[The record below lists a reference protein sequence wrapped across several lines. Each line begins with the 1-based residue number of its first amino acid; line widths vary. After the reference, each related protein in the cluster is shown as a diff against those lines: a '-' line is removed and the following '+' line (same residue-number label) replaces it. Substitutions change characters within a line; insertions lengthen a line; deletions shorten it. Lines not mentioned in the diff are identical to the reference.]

1 MLPYRVLTAGD
12 TAISIEFGEHVDQQ
26 LSLWVL
32 ALARRLNEARMAGV
46 VETVATFRSLM
57 VYYEPLVVPTAALT
71 AQIAELM
78 KSINAENGPV
88 RLWRLPVCY
97 DPELALDLAEVADRT
112 GLTHAGVVERH
123 VAVIYHV
130 YMLGFLPGFAYLGDV
145 PSELALL
152 RRPVPRPRV
161 PAGAV
166 AIAMS
171 MSCIF
176 PRESP
181 SGWHVIGRTPIPLW
195 HQREG
200 GECGPLLAPGDKVEF
215 VPISA
220 REYEDILV
228 DVADGRL
235 TITPIEHA
243 KDIAA

>member
-12 TAISIEFGEHVDQQ
+12 TAISIEFGDRVDQQ

-32 ALARRLNEARMAGV
+32 ALARRLNEARIAGV

-57 VYYEPLVVPTAALT
+57 AYYDPGVVSTAALV

-78 KSINAENGPV
+78 EAISAESVPV

-97 DPELALDLAEVADRT
+97 DPDLGLDLAEVADRT
-112 GLTHAGVVERH
+112 GLTRAGVIERH

-145 PSELALL
+145 PSELALS

-161 PAGAV
+161 PSGAV

-195 HQREG
+195 QRREG
-200 GECGPLLAPGDKVEF
+200 DEYGPLLAPGDKVEF
-215 VPISA
+215 TPISA

-228 DVADGRL
+228 EAAEGRL
-235 TITPIEHA
+235 VIAPIARSE
-243 KDIAA
+243 DIAA

>member
-12 TAISIEFGEHVDQQ
+12 TAISIEFGDHVDQQ

-32 ALARRLNEARMAGV
+32 ALARRLDEARMAGV
-46 VETVATFRSLM
+46 AETVATFRSLM
-57 VYYEPLVVPTAALT
+57 VYYDPLVVPTAALV

-78 KSINAENGPV
+78 KTIDAENSSV

-97 DPELALDLAEVADRT
+97 DPDLALDLAEVAGRT
-112 GLTHAGVVERH
+112 GLTYASVIERHAG
-123 VAVIYHV
+123 VIYHV

-152 RRPVPRPRV
+152 RRPVPRSRV

-195 HQREG
+195 YQREG
-200 GECGPLLAPGDKVEF
+200 GECGPLLAPGDKIKF
-215 VPISA
+215 VPISV
-220 REYEDILV
+220 REYENILI
-228 DVADGRL
+228 DVSAGRH
-235 TITPIEHA
+235 TISPVVRS
-243 KDIAA
+243 KDMAA

>member
-1 MLPYRVLTAGD
+1 MPPYKVLIAGD
-12 TAISIEFGEHVDQQ
+12 TGLVIEFGDGVDRQ
-26 LSLWVL
+26 LSAWVL
-32 ALARRLNEARMAGV
+32 ALARRLNEARIEGV
-46 VETVATFRSLM
+46 TETVPTFRSLM
-57 VYYEPLVVPTAALT
+57 VYYDPIVLASTALVARIV
-71 AQIAELM
+71 ELM
-78 KSINAENGPV
+78 EGVRPTKQAG
-88 RLWRLPVCY
+88 RLWQLPVCY
-97 DPELALDLAEVADRT
+97 DSELAPDLGDVAART
-112 GLTHAGVVERH
+112 GLTCAAVVERH
-123 VAVIYHV
+123 AAIVYHV
-130 YMLGFLPGFAYLGDV
+130 YMLGFLPGLAYLGDV
-145 PSELALL
+145 PEALALP
-152 RRPVPRPRV
+152 RREAPRTRI
-161 PAGAV
+161 PAGSV

-195 HQREG
+195 YQREG

>member
-1 MLPYRVLTAGD
+1 MLAYRVLTAGD
-12 TAISIEFGEHVDQQ
+12 TAISIEFGDRVDQQ

-32 ALARRLNEARMAGV
+32 ALARRLGEARLAGV
-46 VETVATFRSLM
+46 AETVATFRSLM
-57 VYYEPLVVPTAALT
+57 VYYDPLVVPTAALIS
-71 AQIAELM
+71 QIAELM
-78 KSINAENGPV
+78 EAINAQNGPV
-88 RLWRLPVCY
+88 RLWRIPVCY
-97 DPELALDLAEVADRT
+97 DPELALDLAEVADST
-112 GLTHAGVVERH
+112 GLTRASVIERH

-195 HQREG
+195 QQHKG
-200 GECGPLLAPGDKVEF
+200 GECGPLLAPGDKIEF
-215 VPISA
+215 TPISV
-220 REYEDILV
+220 REYEDIL
-228 DVADGRL
+228 AEIAEGRF
-235 TITPIEHA
+235 TIEPIEHA
-243 KDIAA
+243 KDMAA

>member
-12 TAISIEFGEHVDQQ
+12 TAISIEFGDHVDQQ

-46 VETVATFRSLM
+46 AETVATFRSLM
-57 VYYEPLVVPTAALT
+57 VYYDPLVVPTAALT

-78 KSINAENGPV
+78 KSISAENGPV

-123 VAVIYHV
+123 AAVIYHV

-176 PRESP
+176 PRETP
-181 SGWHVIGRTPIPLW
+181 CGLHLIGRSPVTLW
-195 HQREG
+195 RQRTGTEFG
-200 GECGPLLAPGDKVEF
+200 ALLAPGDRVIF
-215 VPISA
+215 APISL
-220 REYEDILV
+220 REYGHMHALAAAGNLAITPVDETR
-228 DVADGRL
+228 DVA
-235 TITPIEHA
+235 A
-243 KDIAA
+243 

>member
-12 TAISIEFGEHVDQQ
+12 TAISIEFGDHVDQQ

-32 ALARRLNEARMAGV
+32 ALARRLNAARIAGV

-57 VYYEPLVVPTAALT
+57 VYYDPLVVPTAALI
-71 AQIAELM
+71 AQIAQLM
-78 KSINAENGPV
+78 EGISAQNGPI

-97 DPELALDLAEVADRT
+97 DPELALDLAEVAERT
-112 GLTHAGVVERH
+112 GLTRAGVIERH

-145 PSELALL
+145 SSELALL

-195 HQREG
+195 QQHVG

-215 VPISA
+215 TPISA
-220 REYEDILV
+220 REYEGTLV
-228 DVADGRL
+228 EVAEGRL
-235 TITPIEHA
+235 TITPIEHS
-243 KDIAA
+243 KDMAA

>member
-1 MLPYRVLTAGD
+1 MLPYKVLTAGD
-12 TAISIEFGEHVDQQ
+12 TAISIEFGDRVDQQ

-32 ALARRLNEARMAGV
+32 ALARRLNEARIAGIA
-46 VETVATFRSLM
+46 ETVATFRSLM
-57 VYYEPLVVPTAALT
+57 VYYDPNVIPTSGLIAR
-71 AQIAELM
+71 IAELM
-78 KSINAENGPV
+78 EGISAENGPI

-112 GLTHAGVVERH
+112 GLTRADVIERH
-123 VAVIYHV
+123 AAVIYHV

-195 HQREG
+195 QQHKG
-200 GECGPLLAPGDKVEF
+200 GECGPLLVPGDKVEF
-215 VPISA
+215 TPISA

-228 DVADGRL
+228 KVAEERF
-235 TITPIEHA
+235 TIAPIA
-243 KDIAA
+243 YSKDMAA